1 MRTGDRLCRCIAY
14 IPSLDRWLT
23 TDDWSFQKHRKRTS
37 PDRWPETIAPT
48 AMVRNVQKQSTS
60 HRCVGKKHRPLIAM
74 KIAHRQTIMLDVIAK
89 HWPSVNTSKRLAHGL
104 TSHLKS
110 RKHIPIQNSEMC
122 PMCMEDTG
130 LPRKREPCVSWNS
143 ASSSISGGI
152 RSRQPRPGLALQPLW
167 VRARW
172 AQYLKE
178 NLSGVNK

>member
-1 MRTGDRLCRCIAY
+1 MVDN
-14 IPSLDRWLT
+14 RWLIVSKASQKNQS
-23 TDDWSFQKHRKRTS
+23 WSLTRNNRTNGDGKEC
-37 PDRWPETIAPT
+37 PKTIDIA
-48 AMVRNVQKQSTS
+48 SL
-60 HRCVGKKHRPLIAM
+60 CGKKHRPLIAM